1 MLAVI
6 LIVLLFV
13 LLALGV
19 FFIAM
24 RGGGRKTASPA
35 AQMDRR
41 GARMGLYVAL
51 VIVYLGFG
59 VALPLLLLTGNHSNA
74 SAQVGGLKLTPAEK
88 LGRYQFG
95 QHCGVCHTLAA
106 ANTAGKV
113 GPNLDELK
121 PTQQTVLHT
130 IENGCLQ
137 VTSSGSSEACLGYGV
152 MPANVV
158 QGADARNVAA
168 FVARVAG
175 NE

>member
-1 MLAVI
+1 MLAAI

-13 LLALGV
+13 LLGLGV
-19 FFIAM
+19 FFIAL
-24 RGGGRKTASPA
+24 RGGGRGAAPPT
-35 AQMDRR
+35 AQMDKR
-41 GARMGLYVAL
+41 GARMGLYIVLA
-51 VIVYLGFG
+51 IVYLGFG
-59 VALPLLLLTGNHSNA
+59 VALPLLLITGNHSNA

-106 ANTAGKV
+106 ANAAGKV

-121 PTQQTVLHT
+121 PSEQTVLNT

-137 VTSSGSSEACLGYGV
+137 VTPSGSSEACLGYGV
-152 MPANVV
+152 MPADVV
-158 QGADARNVAA
+158 QGPDARNVAA